1 MIHSVSDLVSLFS
14 QDDSDSEV
22 SDSDLAI
29 SLSSHHTRHFNVFQV
44 SEHWPRRIIVG
55 WILLVVAF
63 GFLPPKFWDMV
74 GNL

>member
-1 MIHSVSDLVSLFS
+1 MDSVSDLVSLFS

-29 SLSSHHTRHFNVFQV
+29 SLSNHHTWHFNVFQV

-55 WILLVVAF
+55 LILLVVAF
-63 GFLPPKFWDMV
+63 GFLPPKFWEMA